1 MAKTNQRTK
10 KKPRPVRSG
19 KVQKKSVVKPMFK
32 TGAGLQPLHDGVLIK
47 PETAETT
54 TPSGIIIPDTAKQEK
69 ATFGRVIAVGEGRYG
84 DEGDLIPMRVSVGQK
99 VYFNPGW
106 ENEVEF
112 GGEKYYLVRESDVK
126 AIVS

>member
-1 MAKTNQRTK
+1 ML
-10 KKPRPVRSG
+10 
-19 KVQKKSVVKPMFK
+19 K
-32 TGAGLQPLHDGVLIK
+32 TGAVGLQPLHDGVLIK

-69 ATFGRVIAVGEGRYG
+69 ATFGHVIAVGEGRIG
-84 DEGDLIPMRVSVGQK
+84 ESGDLIAMRISVGQK

-112 GGEKYYLVRESDVK
+112 KGEKYYLVRESEVK
-126 AIVS
+126 AIVN